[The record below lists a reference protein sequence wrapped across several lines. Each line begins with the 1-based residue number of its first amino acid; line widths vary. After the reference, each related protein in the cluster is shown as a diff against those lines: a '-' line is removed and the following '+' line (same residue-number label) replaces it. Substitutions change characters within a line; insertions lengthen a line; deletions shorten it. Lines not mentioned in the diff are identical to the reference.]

1 MGTELLSGTASPNTN
16 LAAIALALEQA
27 GVELA
32 FHTTVGDVGD
42 RITRTV
48 ESAMARADVII
59 LTGGLGPTHDD
70 LTRDALAQATG
81 RPLELDPRIEA
92 DLRQLFARRGAGMN
106 DLNIRQAYVPQGAA
120 VMANPLGTAPGL
132 RIDQEGITIFALP
145 GVPAEMTRMLED
157 HLVPW
162 LIGRGGQRV
171 VVTRTLR
178 SAGLREADL
187 AQRISGIVDECAFAG
202 VPVITLL
209 AAAGEVRIQ
218 LRAGGHSRQ
227 EAMALIGPVEDRMRR
242 ELGNCLYGVD
252 DQLLEGVVSGLL
264 KESGLTVALAESFT
278 GGALASRLVSV
289 PGASLCLRAGFVTYA
304 IEAKVSELGIAQS
317 LLDEYGAVSGQTAM
331 AMARQAR
338 MRSGA
343 DLGLSTTGEAGP
355 APEQE
360 PVGVMFIG
368 LAWEGGARAVEHA
381 AAGSRQSIRQWG
393 TAAALNELRLWLLG
407 G

>member
-1 MGTELLSGTASPNTN
+1 
-16 LAAIALALEQA
+16 
-27 GVELA
+27 
-32 FHTTVGDVGD
+32 
-42 RITRTV
+42 
-48 ESAMARADVII
+48 
-59 LTGGLGPTHDD
+59 
-70 LTRDALAQATG
+70 
-81 RPLELDPRIEA
+81 
-92 DLRQLFARRGAGMN
+92 
-106 DLNIRQAYVPQGAA
+106 
-120 VMANPLGTAPGL
+120 
-132 RIDQEGITIFALP
+132 
-145 GVPAEMTRMLED
+145 MTRMLED